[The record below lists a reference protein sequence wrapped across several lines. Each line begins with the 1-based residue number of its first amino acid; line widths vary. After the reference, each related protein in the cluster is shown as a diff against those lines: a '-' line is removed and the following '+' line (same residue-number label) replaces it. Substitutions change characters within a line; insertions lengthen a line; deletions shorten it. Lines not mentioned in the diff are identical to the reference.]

1 MKSSSITRRPHR
13 IVLPAAAAM
22 AMAMG
27 IGRFCFTPILP
38 MMQEQAGLSPA
49 EGAQLATGNYAG
61 YLIGAVLALAFP
73 AAASTSALYRIWITV
88 QVASLAAMPLTTAVP
103 VWAAARLL
111 SGISSALIFIAVA
124 GSIAACLSN
133 RPQHIAGWVYGGIGG
148 GIALS
153 GALVLSV
160 ENVGNWAATWWLCA
174 VAATVLGAL
183 AWTLPVGTP
192 STRPQQARDPVRP
205 ESEAKPRG
213 ASFAALVL
221 SYFLEGLGYIIAGT
235 FLVALIRETSP
246 AWLGS
251 SVWILV
257 GLAAL
262 PSSVLYGRFTQSY
275 PTASIMRLALLLQ
288 AAGMVLPAVIPG
300 AWSAITAGLL
310 FGGTFQGIT
319 ALAIAA
325 GAQLHVPRSAATLT
339 IAFSA
344 GQLLGP
350 VAAAPFLSH
359 GYAAALGCGAAIVAL
374 AAIPTLLIR
383 YKKSHNRMKRAPH
396 PSMAGK

>member
-1 MKSSSITRRPHR
+1 MTRRTHR
-13 IVLPAAAAM
+13 TVLPAAAAM

-27 IGRFCFTPILP
+27 IGRFGFTPILP
-38 MMQEQAGLSPA
+38 TMQEQAGLSPA
-49 EGAQLATGNYAG
+49 EGAHLATINYAG
-61 YLIGAVLALAFP
+61 YLIAAVLALACP

-111 SGISSALIFIAVA
+111 SGICSALIFIAVA

-133 RPQHIAGWVYGGIGG
+133 RPQHITGWVYGGIGG

-160 ENVGNWAATWWLCA
+160 ENVENWAATWWLYA
-174 VAATVLGAL
+174 VAAVVLGAL
-183 AWTLPVGTP
+183 AWTLPVGTS
-192 STRPQQARDPVRP
+192 STRPERGRHPVRP
-205 ESEAKPRG
+205 ESEAKHRG

-251 SVWILV
+251 SVWIVV

-288 AAGMVLPAVIPG
+288 AAGMVLPVVIPG

-359 GYAAALGCGAAIVAL
+359 GYGAALGGGAAIVAL

-383 YKKSHNRMKRAPH
+383 FKQSHKRMNRAPH
-396 PSMAGK
+396 PSTAGK